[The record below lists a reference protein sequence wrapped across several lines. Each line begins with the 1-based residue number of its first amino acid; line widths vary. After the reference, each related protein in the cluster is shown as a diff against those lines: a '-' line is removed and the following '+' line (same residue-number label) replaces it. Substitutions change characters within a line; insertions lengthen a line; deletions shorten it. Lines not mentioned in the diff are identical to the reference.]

1 MGIFNFDLSPE
12 AELRREKARM
22 DLEEMRSRRIS
33 AAAED
38 SERSNARARVE
49 QGINDVSEM
58 ASKITQDKVQMARL
72 EKQLPMLEQSAGSS
86 PAASEALMMARVKFN
101 QLSEGIDTLE
111 RTMAV
116 RKAILPY
123 EMISA
128 GLARQ
133 KSVDV
138 IDALN
143 GLAPRDQA
151 SEPMVKVKS
160 KRKGQEF
167 GDEDE
172 VSYEVPASIA
182 DRFIQGGGVPLP
194 SSVRQQPAPAAQP
207 EPINFSTYSTPMF
220 GNAAPTS
227 MGEQPVESS
236 MLFGGSAPQAT
247 KAANP
252 FITTRQPTYPEGA
265 ILRQGGK
272 RYKVINGTPTE
283 IP

>member
-1 MGIFNFDLSPE
+1 MAMFNFDFSPE
-12 AELRREKARM
+12 AQLRKERARM
-22 DLEEMRSRRIS
+22 ELEDMRNRR
-33 AAAED
+33 AAAA
-38 SERSNARARVE
+38 SENAERNQARSRVE

-58 ASKITQDKVQMARL
+58 ASRITQDKVQMARL
-72 EKQLPMLEQSAGSS
+72 EKQLPSLEQSAGSS
-86 PAASEALMMARVKFN
+86 SAASEALMMARVQYN

-143 GLAPRDQA
+143 GLTPKDQA
-151 SEPMVKVKS
+151 SEPLVKIKS

-172 VSYEVPASIA
+172 VTYEVPASMA
-182 DRFIQGGGVPLP
+182 DQFIRGGGMPLP
-194 SSVRQQPAPAAQP
+194 SSVSRPSAAAAQP
-207 EPINFSTYSTPMF
+207 EPINFSSYDTSMF
-220 GNAAPTS
+220 GAAPAST
-227 MGEQPVESS
+227 GEQPVDSS
-236 MLFGGSAPQAT
+236 MLFGGQKTAAT
-247 KAANP
+247 QSANP

-283 IP
+283 VQ

>member
-49 QGINDVSEM
+49 QGISDVSEM

-86 PAASEALMMARVKFN
+86 PAASEALMMARVQFN

-143 GLAPRDQA
+143 GLSPKEQA
-151 SEPMVKVKS
+151 SEPLVKIRS
-160 KRKGQEF
+160 KRKGAEF

-172 VSYEVPASIA
+172 VTYEVPASMA
-182 DRFIQGGGVPLP
+182 DQFIKGGGTPLP
-194 SSVRQQPAPAAQP
+194 SSAGKQSAVAQP
-207 EPINFSTYSTPMF
+207 EPMNFSTYSTPML
-220 GNAAPTS
+220 GVSPAST
-227 MGEQPVESS
+227 GEQAVDSS
-236 MLFGGSAPQAT
+236 MLFGGQ
-247 KAANP
+247 KAQTSKPENP
-252 FITTRQPTYPEGA
+252 FITIRQPSYQEGS